1 MILAGIFENLR
12 IIPFLLIV
20 GKAKIKMATL
30 GVMNKNAGQDTRIYG
45 LHDNLFRRRID
56 LKREEV

>member
-1 MILAGIFENLR
+1 
-12 IIPFLLIV
+12 
-20 GKAKIKMATL
+20 MATL

-56 LKREEV
+56 LKREEVMVQCILFILSKAVHDELVG